1 MLLRPKQTPHDEGRL
16 TPRMWSWQ
24 GTQREEVGRSE
35 AGIGRFAEFSRL
47 SARMVELSLQQAQ
60 RDLTLR
66 GALPNKEAPGSW
78 PFLGTSIDAQ
88 KLAQPPVENAGIP
101 GTVAGK
107 AAVNGTAHLDPQP
120 AHGTPREWRSP
131 NLAVLYSRT
140 RVMIRGMTHY
150 WRGSAAIG
158 NLRRCWKSAQ
168 KDHRFSIFRARIL
181 RGLTLASQHTD
192 YIRQRTALLIG
203 HWSRRGA
210 RTFQFLTDQTSARV
224 KILTQ
229 SKPLQRLKH
238 ACPEL
243 RMLMARLPAVCAV
256 IKNKFASAK
265 GYRCPDCGRKVG
277 FRSQPRNLME
287 RYILPLFLTQPVR
300 CAECFRR
307 DYRLIFT
314 PVHERS
320 PHHDET
326 ADHIQRNAA

>member
-1 MLLRPKQTPHDEGRL
+1 MLLRPKQTTHDEGRL
-16 TPRMWSWQ
+16 TPRVWSWQ

-35 AGIGRFAEFSRL
+35 TGTGRFAEFSRL

-78 PFLGTSIDAQ
+78 PFLGTSIDSQ
-88 KLAQPPVENAGIP
+88 GRSQPPVENTGIA

-107 AAVNGTAHLDPQP
+107 AAVNGTAHLNPQP
-120 AHGTPREWRSP
+120 THGIPREWRSP

-140 RVMIRGMTHY
+140 MVMIRGMTNY

-158 NLRRCWKSAQ
+158 NLRRCWKSVQ

-181 RGLTLASQHTD
+181 SRLTLAAQHAD
-192 YIRQRTALLIG
+192 HIGHRTALLIG
-203 HWSRRGA
+203 HWSRQSA
-210 RTFQFLTDQTSARV
+210 RTFQFLRDRISARV
-224 KILTQ
+224 KVLIH

-238 ACPEL
+238 ACPKP
-243 RMLMARLPAVCAV
+243 RMLMARVPAVCAV
-256 IKNKFASAK
+256 LKNKFAFAR
-265 GYRCPDCGRKVG
+265 GYRCPDCGWKVG
-277 FRSQPRNLME
+277 FRSRPHSLME

-314 PVHERS
+314 PVREHS

-326 ADHIQRNAA
+326 ADDIHRNAA